1 MPNKVNHVVSGIGT
15 FESRT
20 GIYIGSWKSG
30 LQEGNGTA
38 IYNNGNRY
46 DGKEFFI
53 GQCFAFWLYSFI
65 FVYLGEFHN
74 GFKHGY
80 GKFTVT
86 TNNDV
91 YTGTFDRGVRHG
103 EVGI

>member
-1 MPNKVNHVVSGIGT
+1 MKKMAQAFQNVFLYYFCPNHKGIGT

-46 DGKEFFI
+46 DGEFL
-53 GQCFAFWLYSFI
+53 A
-65 FVYLGEFHN
+65 

-91 YTGTFDRGVRHG
+91 YTGSFDRGVRHG
-103 EVGI
+103 EVSMIFF

>member
-46 DGKEFFI
+46 DGKVFFI

-65 FVYLGEFHN
+65 FVYLGEFHK

>member
-1 MPNKVNHVVSGIGT
+1 MQRKYVPYSVLLKFHIFLTPTGIGT

-46 DGKEFFI
+46 DGEFE
-53 GQCFAFWLYSFI
+53 A
-65 FVYLGEFHN
+65 

-86 TNNDV
+86 TNNDI
-91 YTGTFDRGVRHG
+91 YTGTFDRGVRQG
-103 EVGI
+103 EVGYFSKFDMN